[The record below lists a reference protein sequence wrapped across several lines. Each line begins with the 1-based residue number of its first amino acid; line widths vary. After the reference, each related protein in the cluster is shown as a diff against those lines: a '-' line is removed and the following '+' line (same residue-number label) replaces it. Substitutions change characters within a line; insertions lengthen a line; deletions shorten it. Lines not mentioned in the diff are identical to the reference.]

1 MMYDQYG
8 NHGADGFGWLFMF
21 IMMAL
26 LFLGVVAVVRYITHN
41 GGTATSQGTRHSS
54 ASSANSAVTILEE
67 RYAKGDID
75 KLEFDE
81 KRKDLGS

>member
-26 LFLGVVAVVRYITHN
+26 LFLGVVAVVKYITHN
-41 GGTATSQGTRHSS
+41 GGAASRQGTTH
-54 ASSANSAVTILEE
+54 SSANSALTILEE

-75 KLEFDE
+75 KSEFNE